1 MTPEPDSTPAA
12 AAHPAPPQTPAQA
25 GEGSAAVESPEDAA
39 LLEDLRT
46 VLLREAPPAP
56 LAGRQA
62 DLPCGSRFGGYT
74 VGRLIGEGGMARVY
88 AARHA
93 LTGEPAALKVLKP
106 EYLGSRDMLARFW
119 REARSMARVRHD
131 NVIRILGFPQEGDVQ
146 AIALELLTGRSL
158 RHHLD
163 AARPEGRLTPISQA
177 VAWATQ
183 AARGLAAAHAVG
195 MVHRD
200 VKPSNLLFDADGT
213 LKVADFG
220 AILLLEGA
228 TWLTGVGKQ
237 IGTPAYMSPEQC
249 RGDRVTPASDV
260 YSLGATLFEI
270 VTGRLPFD
278 VEEASPL
285 AIMLKHISE
294 PAPDPRT
301 WREDLPR
308 WLATIIS
315 RCLSKIPQ
323 DRFPECG
330 ALADALQAG
339 AGGMPAEA
347 ESNSAPPD
355 LIDTETVR
363 RRLAELPHRAIIC
376 WACRC
381 ARRVQFLNDDPRLQR
396 ALATAESAAGE
407 ADSGDT
413 PESIG
418 RMMRRIRT
426 LRGESLNAAYA
437 AADGLTCPPA
447 VEAAKAAAA
456 AASCA
461 AARCIEDAAADAAFA
476 ARRAVSALHLAGR
489 SVQDF
494 WAASRK
500 DYRRLRAFTAGQ
512 TGTVG
517 TPIPADLLDD

>member
-1 MTPEPDSTPAA
+1 MTPEPDPTPAGSA
-12 AAHPAPPQTPAQA
+12 DPPPPEVHPPPGAEQA
-25 GEGSAAVESPEDAA
+25 GVESPEDAA

-46 VLLREAPPAP
+46 VLLREATTTTRAD
-56 LAGRQA
+56 RQTE
-62 DLPCGSRFGGYT
+62 LPCGSRFGGYI

-88 AARHA
+88 AARDP
-93 LTGEPAALKVLKP
+93 LSDKPAALKVLKP
-106 EYLGSRDMLARFW
+106 EYLASREMLERFW
-119 REARSMARVRHD
+119 REAGSMARIRHD
-131 NVIRILGFPQEGDVQ
+131 NVVGILGFPQEGDIR
-146 AIALELLTGRSL
+146 AIAMELLAGRSL

-163 AARPEGRLTPISQA
+163 AARLEGRPMPIARA
-177 VAWATQ
+177 VTWAIQ

-200 VKPSNLLFDADGT
+200 VKPSNLLFDDAGT

-220 AILLLEGA
+220 AILLMEGA

-249 RGDRVTPASDV
+249 RGERVTPASDV
-260 YSLGATLFEI
+260 YSLGATLFEM
-270 VTGRLPFD
+270 VTGRLPFE

-285 AIMLKHISE
+285 AVMLKHISE

-308 WLATIIS
+308 WLATLIS
-315 RCLSKIPQ
+315 RCLSKDPQ
-323 DRFPECG
+323 SRYPECG

-339 AGGMPAEA
+339 AGGVPAEE
-347 ESNSAPPD
+347 ESIASSPD

-363 RRLAELPHRAIIC
+363 RRLAELSHRAIIC

-381 ARRVQFLNDDPRLQR
+381 ARRVQALNEDPRLER
-396 ALATAESAAGE
+396 ALAIAESAAGD
-407 ADSGDT
+407 ADADGT

-418 RMMRRIRT
+418 RMMRRIQT
-426 LRGESLNAAYA
+426 LRGESLDAAYA
-437 AADGLTCPPA
+437 AADGLASPAA

-489 SVQDF
+489 SVRAF
-494 WAASRK
+494 WAAARK
-500 DYRRLRAFTAGQ
+500 DYRRLREFSAGQ

-517 TPIPADLLDD
+517 TPIPPDLLDD